1 MQIQNLYNKLN
12 YLESQKQNIELEIIE
27 TKKLIE
33 KLSPFTKS
41 QKIELFKSLFIGR
54 EDVYATYWINKERT
68 KKGYSPAAYT
78 FRGSDYIPVSD
89 DIIQKHLEGKVRLGT
104 YAVISQTMAKFL
116 VLDLDKQSFV
126 DDARA
131 IKKICDELHL
141 NPLFEISKSGNGIH
155 IWFFF
160 ENLVRA
166 SDARKLGDILVT
178 KAMDITDGIDM
189 GSYDRMFPNQD
200 FVASDA
206 LGNLVA
212 LPLHFG
218 SRSENKTVFIDI
230 DTMQPFNDQWEILK
244 EAKKLSQYQL
254 NIIIRENI
262 ISNGADEESLMPWEF
277 KRQVPLKFPQNTKA
291 VLFDALYIEKLE
303 LSKVANSGCEAN
315 FPRKSLL
322 HTLQRL
328 ASFANPEFFI
338 RQNLRK
344 STFNTPRIIS
354 LYDMNERY
362 IILPRGLVGQ
372 VKQLFSKHN
381 ANLFI
386 EDKRI
391 IKKIDKPNFTLEL
404 RDEQKSVFNKMVK
417 QDYSLLI
424 APPGFG
430 KTAIASAIITKRRV
444 NTLILIHKT
453 TLLDQWAERLSE
465 YFKIDIKDIGK
476 LGKGKKKLT
485 SKIDIATLQSLK
497 NRPGLIEEY
506 SQIIID
512 EVHHIPAVS
521 FEVPLKRF
529 RGKYVVGLSATPK
542 RKDGMHPIMFMQCGD
557 IAHEEKQQ
565 VEKIHELIII
575 KTEFEALQEDFAL
588 ILNEL
593 VEDFDRNNLIIS
605 EIEKIKDRNILI
617 LSDRIE
623 HLNILYHLL
632 DAKDIKS
639 TLLHGGLKT
648 KMQRE
653 ALEESRNS
661 NIILSTSSY
670 IGEGIDFSHL
680 DTIVLT
686 MPISFS
692 GRIVQYLGRIGR
704 RGQRCLA
711 IDFVDELT
719 PMLRSS
725 FIKRMKGYKQM
736 GYKEVKI
743 SDKMNLFLHN

>member
-1 MQIQNLYNKLN
+1 MRLQDLYNKLN
-12 YLESQKQNIELEIIE
+12 HLESQKQNIENEILQ

-33 KLSPFTKS
+33 QLSPYTKS
-41 QKIELFKSLFIGR
+41 QKIALFKSLFIGR
-54 EDVYATYWINKERT
+54 EDVFATYWVNKEGT

-89 DIIQKHLEGKVRLGT
+89 DIIQRHLEGKIRLGT
-104 YAVISQTMAKFL
+104 YAVVNQTMAKFL
-116 VLDLDKQSFV
+116 VIDLDKQSFI

-131 IKKICDELHL
+131 INKICNELHL
-141 NPLFEISKSGNGIH
+141 KPLFEISKSGNGIH

-160 ENLVRA
+160 ETLMRA
-166 SDARKLGDILVT
+166 SDARKLGDILIT
-178 KAMDITDGIDM
+178 KAMDISDGIDM
-189 GSYDRMFPNQD
+189 ASYDRMFPNQD
-200 FVASDA
+200 FVAPDA

-212 LPLHFG
+212 IPLHFG
-218 SRSENKTVFIDI
+218 SRTENRTVFIDI
-230 DTMQPFNDQWEILK
+230 DTMKSYDDQWDILK
-244 EAKKLSQYQL
+244 TAKKLSSYEL

-262 ISNGADEESLMPWEF
+262 ISNGIDEESLMPWEI
-277 KRQVPLKFPQNTKA
+277 KRKAPLKFPKTTKA
-291 VLFDALYIEKLE
+291 VLFDALYVEKLE
-303 LSKVANSGCEAN
+303 LS
-315 FPRKSLL
+315 KSLL

-338 RQNLRK
+338 KQNLRF
-344 STFNTPRIIS
+344 STFNTPRVIT

-362 IILPRGLVGQ
+362 IILPRGLTA
-372 VKQLFSKHN
+372 KITDLFKKYN
-381 ANLFI
+381 ATLLI
-386 EDKRI
+386 ADKRI
-391 IKKIDKPNFTLEL
+391 LKKIDKQNFNLEL
-404 RDEQKSVFNKMVK
+404 RDEQKTAFNKIIK

-430 KTAIASAIITKRRV
+430 KTAIASAIIAKRRV

-465 YFKIDIKDIGK
+465 YFEMDVKELGK

-485 SKIDIATLQSLK
+485 SKVDIATLQSLK
-497 NRPGLIEEY
+497 NRPELIEEY

-521 FEVPLKRF
+521 FKVPLKRF
-529 RGKYVVGLSATPK
+529 KGKYVVGLSATPK
-542 RKDGMHPIMFMQCGD
+542 RKDGMHPIMFMQCGE
-557 IAHEEKQQ
+557 IAYEEKQQ
-565 VEKIHELIII
+565 VEKTHELVTI
-575 KTEFEALQEDFAL
+575 KTEFEALQDNFAL

-593 VEDFDRNNLIIS
+593 VEDFGRNNLIIA
-605 EIEKIKDRNILI
+605 EIEKIKDRNVLV

-632 DAKDIKS
+632 KAKNIAS
-639 TLLHGGLKT
+639 VLLHGGMPVKVQ
-648 KMQRE
+648 KQ
-653 ALEESRNS
+653 ALEESQTANV
-661 NIILSTSSY
+661 ILSTSSY

-686 MPISFS
+686 MPVSFS

-704 RGQRCLA
+704 RGQKCLA

-725 FIKRMKGYKQM
+725 FTKRSKGYKQM
-736 GYKEVKI
+736 GYREFKT
-743 SDKMNLFLHN
+743 SGSMNLLLHI

>member
-1 MQIQNLYNKLN
+1 MVVWIHLLMQLQELYKKLN
-12 YLESQKQNIELEIIE
+12 NLESQKKTIENEILE
-27 TKKLIE
+27 TKKYIE
-33 KLSPFTKS
+33 RLSPFTKS
-41 QKIELFKSLFIGR
+41 QKISLYKSLFIR
-54 EDVYATYWINKERT
+54 RTDVYATYWVNKEGT

-78 FRGSDYIPVSD
+78 FRGTDYISVSD

-104 YAVISQTMAKFL
+104 YAVINQTMAKFL
-116 VLDLDKQSFV
+116 VLDLDKQSFI
-126 DDARA
+126 DDARS

-160 ENLVRA
+160 ETLVRA
-166 SDARKLGDILVT
+166 SDARKFGDILVT
-178 KAMDITDGIDM
+178 KAMDVSDGIDM

-200 FVASDA
+200 FVAPDA

-212 LPLHFG
+212 IPLHFG
-218 SRSENKTVFIDI
+218 SRTENRTVFIDI
-230 DTMQPFNDQWEILK
+230 DTMQAYDDQWEVLRSV
-244 EAKKLSQYQL
+244 KKLSPYQL
-254 NIIIRENI
+254 NTIIRENI
-262 ISNGADEESLMPWEF
+262 ISDGIDEESLMPWEI
-277 KRQVPLKFPQNTKA
+277 KRKVPLNFPKTTKA

-303 LSKVANSGCEAN
+303 LSK
-315 FPRKSLL
+315 SLL
-322 HTLQRL
+322 HTLQRM
-328 ASFANPEFFI
+328 ASFVNPEFFI

-362 IILPRGLVGQ
+362 IILPRGLIKQ
-372 VKQLFSKHN
+372 VKKLFEKHN
-381 ANLFI
+381 ATIFA

-391 IKKIDKPNFTLEL
+391 IKKIDKPRFNLEL
-404 RDEQKSVFNKMVK
+404 RDEQKSAFNKITK

-430 KTAIASAIITKRRV
+430 KTAIASAVIEKRRV

-453 TLLDQWAERLSE
+453 TLLDQWTERLSE
-465 YFKIDIKDIGK
+465 YFGIDIKEIGK

-485 SKIDIATLQSLK
+485 SHLDIATLQSLK
-497 NRPGLIEEY
+497 NRPELIEEY

-529 RGKYVVGLSATPK
+529 KGKYIVGLSATPK

-557 IAHEEKQQ
+557 IAYQEKQQ
-565 VEKIHELIII
+565 VKKIHELISI
-575 KTEFEALQEDFAL
+575 KTIFEAVQEDFAL

-593 VEDFDRNNLIIS
+593 VEDYDRNNLIIN
-605 EIEKIKDRNILI
+605 EIEKLKSRNILV

-632 DAKDIKS
+632 DAKKIKS
-639 TLLHGGLKT
+639 TLLHGGLKH

-653 ALEESRNS
+653 ALEESQTS

-704 RGQRCLA
+704 RGQKCLA
-711 IDFVDELT
+711 IDFVDENT

-725 FIKRMKGYKQM
+725 FTKRMKGYKQM
-736 GYKEVKI
+736 GYTEVKP
-743 SDKMNLFLHN
+743 SLNKNLFS

>member
-1 MQIQNLYNKLN
+1 MQLQELYNKLN
-12 YLESQKQNIELEIIE
+12 YLESQKQNIEHEIVE

-41 QKIELFKSLFIGR
+41 QKIGLFKSLFIGR
-54 EDVYATYWINKERT
+54 EDVYATYWINKEGT

-78 FRGSDYIPVSD
+78 FRGTDYIPVSD

-104 YAVISQTMAKFL
+104 YAVVNQTMAKFL
-116 VLDLDKQSFV
+116 VLDLDKQSFI

-160 ENLVRA
+160 ESQVRA

-178 KAMDITDGIDM
+178 KAMDISDGIDM

-200 FVASDA
+200 FVAPDA

-230 DTMQPFNDQWEILK
+230 DTMQPFNDQWAVLK

-254 NIIIRENI
+254 NIVIRENI
-262 ISNGADEESLMPWEF
+262 ISNGLDEESLMPWEI
-277 KRQVPLKFPQNTKA
+277 KRKVPLKFPQNTKA
-291 VLFDALYIEKLE
+291 VLFDALYIGKLE
-303 LSKVANSGCEAN
+303 LS
-315 FPRKSLL
+315 KSLL

-354 LYDMNERY
+354 LYDINERY

-372 VKQLFSKHN
+372 VKQLFSKNN
-381 ANLFI
+381 ANLLI

-391 IKKIDKPNFTLEL
+391 IKKIDKPDFSLEL
-404 RDEQKSVFNKMVK
+404 RDEQKSAFNKMLK

-430 KTAIASAIITKRRV
+430 KTAIASAIITKRKV

-465 YFKIDIKDIGK
+465 YFDIDIKEIGK

-485 SKIDIATLQSLK
+485 SKIDISTLQSLK
-497 NRPGLIEEY
+497 NRPELIEDY

-521 FEVPLKRF
+521 FEIPLKRF

-542 RKDGMHPIMFMQCGD
+542 RKDGMHPIMFMQCGE
-557 IAHEEKQQ
+557 IAYEEKRQ
-565 VEKIHELIII
+565 VEKIHELITI
-575 KTEFEALQEDFAL
+575 KTEFEALQDDFAL
-588 ILNEL
+588 ILNKL
-593 VEDFDRNNLIIS
+593 LEDFDRNNKIVE
-605 EIEKIKDRNILI
+605 EIEKIKDRNVLI

-623 HLNILYHLL
+623 HLNIIYHLL

-648 KMQRE
+648 KMQKE

-704 RGQRCLA
+704 RGQKCLA

-725 FIKRMKGYKQM
+725 FTKRMKGYKQM
-736 GYKEVKI
+736 GYKEVKT
-743 SDKMNLFLHN
+743 SDKMNLFLHSKVM